1 VTDAPPPPAAGSGQ
15 FSENTASGNARVGA
29 QYGFVTGDV
38 HHYNVTEGQQPAE
51 RYAVAFRFLE
61 GGASPRAA
69 ELIKEA
75 VEARYR
81 GGDETDDYDDK
92 ITANHIAFHWK
103 LAVLSG
109 KPLEHLTKDDFT
121 AIRLARMLTN
131 AASLDDQWL
140 AGCILIDRLL
150 GSLRR
155 QERTG
160 RPEPGLDRLLSG
172 DPLLTDRCRD
182 RIRRHLDVLLVA
194 GQADQQDAYSA
205 EYAIHS
211 RMSDDRM
218 NRAWKF
224 FEPTPEEPRQRQP
237 TEPHLTTGARLLC
250 GAGAVLAVA
259 AGVYW
264 IVLIQN
270 AGIWPAIAVAVGL
283 LSGGAAAG
291 PSAVS
296 YLAVRQQI
304 ADRDRQHGYEQLRQG
319 GRGGIA
325 VEHDEALGDD
335 ADEEAEESE
344 RARARRKKFVQLVTD
359 HIDKEF
365 SRHAPRPSAARKK
378 WHSDTA
384 GLRKTLSDE
393 ILSLYHEPSVRL
405 GSVNWLIS
413 YRVTEI
419 SQLWQAKKLADY
431 RTQLHPSLRTIAGL
445 SLGTIAFAV
454 AACYGAVTM
463 IILRPAEGVIAALAM
478 IAAGL
483 LVATSRADRYLVQ
496 QRTIRAD
503 EPERQ
508 ERFRRE
514 MAEFRRRIDELL
526 DRPGDEEIA
535 RWLDFDK
542 IYLKTLAMNQ
552 LGLGRRD
559 ILQYA
564 TLIEPGPGWIGARV
578 HFGPPRYSVYV
589 VSVFLLTDAGVR
601 QVTVTL
607 DFLTGVAGNQIRRS
621 FRHDAIASATVIEDG
636 IRFDT
641 GRRETMPSES
651 QRDRRGSL
659 RAIEGQG
666 ASQQFDASLIL
677 RQEIRLRLMS
687 SEAIRFRVENFD
699 ADYIDPTIEDAA
711 SLLNIALDTSGI
723 TAVLELLEAISGH
736 GAQWA
741 AQQERRRRWRAE
753 SDPSDDEDPGG

>member
-1 VTDAPPPPAAGSGQ
+1 VTDGPPDPGPGQ

-29 QYGFVTGDV
+29 QFGFVTGDV
-38 HHYNVTEGQQPAE
+38 HHYHVTDGQQPAE

-61 GGASPRAA
+61 GGASARAA
-69 ELIKEA
+69 ELIKEV
-75 VEARYR
+75 VEAGYR
-81 GGDETDDYDDK
+81 GGDDTDDYDDK
-92 ITANHIAFHWK
+92 VTVNHIAFHWM

-109 KPLEHLTKDDFT
+109 KPLEHLTAEDFT
-121 AIRLARMLTN
+121 AIRLARTLTTN
-131 AASLDDQWL
+131 ASLDDQWL
-140 AGCILIDRLL
+140 AGCNLINRLL
-150 GSLRR
+150 SSLRR

-160 RPEPGLDRLLSG
+160 RPEPGLGRLLS
-172 DPLLTDRCRD
+172 DDRLLTDRCRD

-205 EYAIHS
+205 EYAIRG
-211 RMSDDRM
+211 RMSDDRL

-224 FEPTPEEPRQRQP
+224 FEPTPEEPRRRHP
-237 TEPHLTTGARLLC
+237 AEPHLATSGRLLF

-259 AGVYW
+259 AGAYW

-270 AGIWPAIAVAVGL
+270 AGAWPAIAVALGL
-283 LSGGAAAG
+283 LAGGAAAA
-291 PSAVS
+291 PSAIS
-296 YLAVRQQI
+296 YFAVRQQI
-304 ADRDRQHGYEQLRQG
+304 ANRDRQLGYDQLQGRYGGSSAEQ
-319 GRGGIA
+319 
-325 VEHDEALGDD
+325 DDALADD
-335 ADEEAEESE
+335 ADEDNEDSE
-344 RARARRKKFVQLVTD
+344 RVRARRRKFVQLVNN

-365 SRHAPRPSAARKK
+365 SERAPRPSVARKK
-378 WHSDTA
+378 WHGDTA
-384 GLRKTLSDE
+384 GPRRALRDE
-393 ILSLYHEPSVRL
+393 ILSLYAEPSLRL

-413 YRVTEI
+413 YRIAEI
-419 SQLWQAKKLADY
+419 SRLWHAKKLTEY
-431 RTQLHPSLRTIAGL
+431 RTQLHPSLRVLAGL
-445 SLGTIAFAV
+445 TLGTIAFAV
-454 AACYGAVTM
+454 AAAYGIVTM
-463 IILRPAEGVIAALAM
+463 IIVRPAEGVIAALAM

-483 LVATSRADRYLVQ
+483 LVYASRVDRHLVQ
-496 QRTIRAD
+496 QRAIRAD
-503 EPERQ
+503 GPYRQ
-508 ERFRRE
+508 QRFE
-514 MAEFRRRIDELL
+514 DEQAEYRRRVEELRN
-526 DRPGDEEIA
+526 RPGDEEVA

-578 HFGPPRYSVYV
+578 HFGPPRYSVYI

-651 QRDRRGSL
+651 QRDRHGTL
-659 RAIEGQG
+659 RAIEGKG
-666 ASQQFDASLIL
+666 ASQQFDASLII
-677 RQEIRLRLMS
+677 RQEIRLRLLS

-699 ADYIDPTIEDAA
+699 ADYIDPAIEDAA
-711 SLLNIALDTSGI
+711 SLLNVALDTSGI

-741 AQQERRRRWRAE
+741 AHQERWRRWRAE
-753 SDPSDDEDPGG
+753 ADPSDDEDPGG

>member
-1 VTDAPPPPAAGSGQ
+1 VTDGPPPDGGSGQ
-15 FSENTASGNARVGA
+15 SAEATASGNARVGA
-29 QYGFVTGDV
+29 QFGFVTGDV
-38 HHYNVTEGQQPAE
+38 HYYHVSDGQSPAE

-61 GGASPRAA
+61 GGASARAA
-69 ELIKEA
+69 DLIKEV
-75 VEARYR
+75 VESGYR
-81 GGDETDDYDDK
+81 GGDDADDYDDK
-92 ITANHIAFHWK
+92 VTPNHIAFHWM

-109 KPLEHLTKDDFT
+109 KPLEHLTAGDYT
-121 AIRLARMLTN
+121 AIRLARTLT
-131 AASLDDQWL
+131 AAAALDDQWL
-140 AGCILIDRLL
+140 TGCNLIDRLL
-150 GSLRR
+150 ASLRR
-155 QERTG
+155 QEHTG
-160 RPEPGLDRLLSG
+160 RPEPGLGRLLS
-172 DPLLTDRCRD
+172 DDQLLTSRCRD
-182 RIRRHLDVLLVA
+182 RVRRHLDILLEA

-205 EYAIHS
+205 EYAINR
-211 RMSDDRM
+211 RMSDDRL

-237 TEPHLTTGARLLC
+237 PEPHLTRSARLLC

-259 AGVYW
+259 AFVYW
-264 IVLIQN
+264 LVLIQN
-270 AGIWPAIAVAVGL
+270 AGAWPAVAVAL
-283 LSGGAAAG
+283 AVLAGGAAAA
-291 PSAVS
+291 PSAIS
-296 YLAVRQQI
+296 FLAVRQQI
-304 ADRDRQHGYEQLRQG
+304 ANRDRQRGYEQLQQARYSG
-319 GRGGIA
+319 PA
-325 VEHDEALGDD
+325 E
-335 ADEEAEESE
+335 ADEPAADDDEEDTEESE
-344 RARARRKKFVQLVTD
+344 RVRARRKKFVRLITD

-365 SRHAPRPSAARKK
+365 SRLAPRPGAAKRK

-384 GLRKTLSDE
+384 GPRKALRE
-393 ILSLYHEPSVRL
+393 EMLSLYREPDLRL

-413 YRVTEI
+413 YRVTEL
-419 SQLWQAKKLADY
+419 SRLWQAKKLTDY
-431 RTQLHPSLRTIAGL
+431 RTQLHPSLRALAGL
-445 SLGTIAFAV
+445 SLGTIAVAV
-454 AACYGAVTM
+454 AAAYGIVTM
-463 IILRPAEGVIAALAM
+463 IIVRPAEGVIATLAM
-478 IAAGL
+478 LAAGL
-483 LVATSRADRYLVQ
+483 LVQISKVGRYLVQ
-496 QRTIRAD
+496 QRAIQAD
-503 EPERQ
+503 APDRQ
-508 ERFRRE
+508 QRFEDE
-514 MAEFRRRIDELL
+514 MAEYRRRVDELR

-578 HFGPPRYSVYV
+578 HFGPPRYSVYI

-641 GRRETMPSES
+641 GRRETMPSDS
-651 QRDRRGSL
+651 QRDRRGTL
-659 RAIEGQG
+659 HAIEGQG
-666 ASQQFDASLIL
+666 ASQQFDASLII
-677 RQEIRLRLMS
+677 RQEIRLRLLS

-753 SDPSDDEDPGG
+753 SDSPDDDSGG